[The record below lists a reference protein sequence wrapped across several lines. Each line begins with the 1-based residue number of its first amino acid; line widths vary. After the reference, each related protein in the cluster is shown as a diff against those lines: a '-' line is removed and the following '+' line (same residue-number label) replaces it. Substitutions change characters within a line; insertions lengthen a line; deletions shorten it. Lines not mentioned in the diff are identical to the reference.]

1 MEQFSLRFKDADL
14 AQQLAAYM
22 LTAADIT
29 VSCKNRVQEIATEV
43 QNGLQQ
49 CKSRDG
55 RGGEQTKTGL
65 EQRTLGIAYRL

>member
-29 VSCKNRVQEIATEV
+29 VSCTDITVSCKNRVQES
-43 QNGLQQ
+43 QL
-49 CKSRDG
+49 RF
-55 RGGEQTKTGL
+55 KTAFNSARA
-65 EQRTLGIAYRL
+65 EMAEA